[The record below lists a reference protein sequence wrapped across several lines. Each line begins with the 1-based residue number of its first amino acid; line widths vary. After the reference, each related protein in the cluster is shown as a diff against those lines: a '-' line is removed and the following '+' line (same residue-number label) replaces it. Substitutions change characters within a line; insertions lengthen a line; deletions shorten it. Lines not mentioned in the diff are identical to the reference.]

1 MPRVRDAH
9 GEGVEAVVIAVASGK
24 GGTGKTTVAVNLA
37 LVLGD
42 VQFIDCDVEEPNA
55 HLFLKPD
62 LTEKTPARVMVP
74 EIIEEK
80 CTFCGKCQEV
90 CAFNSIVVIP
100 PNDALKGGVLVFPN
114 LCHSCGACFLL
125 CPEGAIREVH
135 REIGVVEAGW
145 AGAIRFAHGRLH
157 VGEAM
162 SPPLIRQVKKYI
174 DRTRTTLIDAPPGTS
189 CPVINALEGSDYCL
203 LVTEPTPFGL
213 NDLVLAVE
221 VLKVMGIP
229 HGLVI
234 NRCDIGDGGVDAYA
248 RANAIPVLMRIPFDR
263 TIAELYSRGIN
274 IVEKD
279 GAYAEK
285 FRALF
290 KDIKNHYETDCGHQ
304 RKRGH
309 G

>member
-1 MPRVRDAH
+1 
-9 GEGVEAVVIAVASGK
+9 
-24 GGTGKTTVAVNLA
+24 
-37 LVLGD
+37 
-42 VQFIDCDVEEPNA
+42 VEEPNA

-74 EIIEEK
+74 EIIEER
-80 CTFCGKCQEV
+80 CTYCGKCAEV
-90 CAFNSIVVIP
+90 CAFNCIAVIP
-100 PNDALKGGVLVFPN
+100 PNAGIKGGVLVFAN
-114 LCHSCGACFLL
+114 LCHSCGACSLL
-125 CPEGAIREVH
+125 CPEGAIREAH
-135 REIGVVEAGW
+135 REIGVVETGQAV
-145 AGAIRFAHGRLH
+145 AIRFAHGRLH

-162 SPPLIRQVKKYI
+162 SPPLIRQVKGHI
-174 DRTRTTLIDAPPGTS
+174 DRFRTTLIDAPPGTS

-234 NRCDIGDGGVDAYA
+234 NRCDIGDGGVEAYA
-248 RANAIPVLMRIPFDR
+248 KQNGIPVLMRIPFDR

-290 KDIKNHYETDCGHQ
+290 KDIENHYETDRGHQ

>member
-1 MPRVRDAH
+1 M
-9 GEGVEAVVIAVASGK
+9 VIAVASGK

-37 LVLGD
+37 RVLGD
-42 VQFIDCDVEEPNA
+42 VQFLDCDVEEPNA

-80 CTFCGKCQEV
+80 CTYCGKCAEV
-90 CAFNSIVVIP
+90 CAFNAIAVIP
-100 PNDALKGGVLVFPN
+100 PNGILKGGVLVFPN
-114 LCHSCGACFLL
+114 LCHSCGGCFLL
-125 CPEGAIREVH
+125 CPEGAIREVP
-135 REIGVVEAGW
+135 REIGVVETGR
-145 AGAIRFAHGRLH
+145 AGAIRFVHGRLH

-162 SPPLIRQVKKYI
+162 SPPLIRQVKKHV

-189 CPVINALEGSDYCL
+189 CPVINSLEGSDYCL

-221 VLKVMGIP
+221 VLRVMGIP

-234 NRCDIGDGGVDAYA
+234 NRCDIGDDGVERYA
-248 RANAIPVLMRIPFDR
+248 RDNGIPVLMRIPFDR
-263 TIAELYSRGIN
+263 EIAERYSRGLIA
-274 IVEKD
+274 VDASRE
-279 GAYAEK
+279 YAEK
-285 FRALF
+285 FRDLYDA
-290 KDIKNHYETDCGHQ
+290 IRNHYEADRGNQ
-304 RKRGH
+304 RQRRH

>member
-1 MPRVRDAH
+1 M
-9 GEGVEAVVIAVASGK
+9 VIAVASGK

-37 LVLGD
+37 RVLGD
-42 VQFIDCDVEEPNA
+42 VQFLDCDVEEPNA

-62 LTEKTPARVMVP
+62 LAERIPARVMVP

-80 CTFCGKCQEV
+80 CTYCGKCAEV
-90 CAFNSIVVIP
+90 CAFNALAVIP

-114 LCHSCGACFLL
+114 LCHNCGACFLL

-162 SPPLIRQVKKYI
+162 SPPLIRQVKKHA

-221 VLKVMGIP
+221 VLRVMGIP

-234 NRCDIGDGGVDAYA
+234 NRCDIGDDGVESYA
-248 RANAIPVLMRIPFDR
+248 KANGIPVLMRIPFDR
-263 TIAELYSRGIN
+263 EIAERYSRGLIA
-274 IVEKD
+274 VD
-279 GAYAEK
+279 GSGEYAEK
-285 FRALF
+285 FRVLYEA
-290 KDIKNHYETDCGHQ
+290 IRSHYEADRGHQ
-304 RKRGH
+304 RQRRH

>member
-1 MPRVRDAH
+1 M
-9 GEGVEAVVIAVASGK
+9 VIAVASGK

-37 LVLGD
+37 LALGD
-42 VQFIDCDVEEPNA
+42 VQLIDCDVEEPNA

-62 LTEKTPARVMVP
+62 LTEKTPAQVMVP

-80 CTFCGKCQEV
+80 CTLCGRCQEV
-90 CAFNSIVVIP
+90 CAFNSLAVIP

-135 REIGVVEAGW
+135 REIGVVETGRAGT
-145 AGAIRFAHGRLH
+145 IRFAHGRLH

-162 SPPLIRQVKKYI
+162 SPLLIRQVKKHI

-189 CPVINALEGSDYCL
+189 CPVINAIEGSDYCL

-221 VLKVMGIP
+221 VLRVMGIP

-234 NRCDIGDGGVDAYA
+234 NRCDIGDDGVESYA
-248 RANAIPVLMRIPFDR
+248 RVNGIPVLMRIPFDR
-263 TIAELYSRGIN
+263 TIAELYSRGLN
-274 IVEKD
+274 VVETD
-279 GAYAEK
+279 REYAEK

-290 KDIKNHYETDCGHQ
+290 KDIKKHVETDCGHQ
-304 RKRGH
+304 RQRRH

>member
-1 MPRVRDAH
+1 VRDAD

-37 LVLGD
+37 LALGD

-74 EIIEEK
+74 EIIEER
-80 CTFCGKCQEV
+80 CTYCGKCAEV
-90 CAFNSIVVIP
+90 CAFNCIAVIP
-100 PNDALKGGVLVFPN
+100 PNAGIKGGVLVFAN
-114 LCHSCGACFLL
+114 LCHSCGACSLL
-125 CPEGAIREVH
+125 CPEGAIREAH
-135 REIGVVEAGW
+135 REIGVVETGQAV
-145 AGAIRFAHGRLH
+145 AIRFAHGRLH

-162 SPPLIRQVKKYI
+162 SPPLIRQVKGHI
-174 DRTRTTLIDAPPGTS
+174 DRFRTTLIDAPPGTS

-234 NRCDIGDGGVDAYA
+234 KRCDIGDGGVEAYA
-248 RANAIPVLMRIPFDR
+248 KQNGIPVLMRIPFDR

-290 KDIKNHYETDCGHQ
+290 KDIENHYETDRGHQ